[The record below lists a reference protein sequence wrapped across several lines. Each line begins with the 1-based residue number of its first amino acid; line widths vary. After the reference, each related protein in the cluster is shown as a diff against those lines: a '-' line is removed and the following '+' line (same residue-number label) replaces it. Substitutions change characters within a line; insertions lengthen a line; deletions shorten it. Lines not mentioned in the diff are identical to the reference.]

1 MALGAGRYDA
11 ECTVAR
17 ESAAAMCAIVI
28 IFGGDRGD
36 GFSCQADLETLAKL
50 PSLLRHMADSM
61 EKDMR
66 GGNGDD

>member
-1 MALGAGRYDA
+1 MALGAGKYDP

-50 PSLLRHMADSM
+50 PSLLRLMADSM
-61 EKDMR
+61 EKDVR